1 MSAGRAS
8 GKRTLVDLM
17 DEAEEEKKR
26 KRDKELEHKRR
37 KSFDQSRYFSDC
49 RQHTD
54 SVNLFGAGPSRRHTM
69 DGIREGTVDLTQDEV
84 IVIEDEDVMAVDSV
98 TQEDGYLSPSPSI
111 SRALTPDLSS
121 PVHPISKTSQKYQD
135 SELIS
140 SPQPTQ
146 KSRRDSGECHS
157 HTRLRGFAYVGKE
170 NDPPRILI
178 PTSPPLFSKDVPAS
192 DVNKDTIVP
201 GPDLR
206 YNFDDND
213 PESEIGYWDDD
224 KETMKNPGVI
234 EGDMSMES
242 TPNSNGPSTPPDDV
256 EVLNV
261 VDSEDS
267 AEDVFELD
275 EDVAARLR
283 LSSFEKVARGW
294 RQKYSL
300 GARSITSQVSLLF

>member
-26 KRDKELEHKRR
+26 KHDKELEHKRR

-54 SVNLFGAGPSRRHTM
+54 SVNIFGAGPSRRHTM

-84 IVIEDEDVMAVDSV
+84 IVIEDEDDMAVDSV

-111 SRALTPDLSS
+111 SRVLTPDLSS

-146 KSRRDSGECHS
+146 KSRRDIDKCHS

-170 NDPPRILI
+170 NDPPRICFLLAI
-178 PTSPPLFSKDVPAS
+178 GYGS
-192 DVNKDTIVP
+192 
-201 GPDLR
+201 DLR
-206 YNFDDND
+206 GF
-213 PESEIGYWDDD
+213 
-224 KETMKNPGVI
+224 
-234 EGDMSMES
+234 
-242 TPNSNGPSTPPDDV
+242 
-256 EVLNV
+256 L
-261 VDSEDS
+261 
-267 AEDVFELD
+267 
-275 EDVAARLR
+275 RLR
-283 LSSFEKVARGW
+283 CGKRLELCRAGEWALVILCCNDCIG
-294 RQKYSL
+294 
-300 GARSITSQVSLLF
+300 